1 MSFSEYALVYRN
13 GIDTHLAQTVYGRTL
28 YGMPAVESH
37 RTVSVD
43 SSFAGYRDIRT
54 LVCVDKGGVVETF
67 CSFPF
72 CQYHRQVV
80 GGFGREFQ
88 TCSFGDVQ
96 VYVTFQCNGSFDEII
111 SCGNEYGT
119 ATVRVTMT
127 DGLEDGGTAVES
139 CIALCSVV
147 GYIINSIGEYG
158 RYDIF

>member
-13 GIDTHLAQTVYGRTL
+13 GINTHLAQTVYGRTL

-54 LVCVDKGGVVETF
+54 LVCVDKGGEVETF

-72 CQYHRQVV
+72 CQQIT
-80 GGFGREFQ
+80 GRKSAEVSVENSRRAPSAMCRF
-88 TCSFGDVQ
+88 
-96 VYVTFQCNGSFDEII
+96 YVTFQCNGSFDEII
-111 SCGNEYGT
+111 SRGMS
-119 ATVRVTMT
+119 TVPPPFVLQMT

-139 CIALCSVV
+139 CIA
-147 GYIINSIGEYG
+147 
-158 RYDIF
+158 FAP